1 MGCAPIYVCCTK
13 KLHADLNVPDWSG
26 KCELS
31 FNLNKCKVLYKGK
44 NSKHAHSMRSGNFVS
59 EIDSLSKEKTLE
71 TFYSDLKFS
80 DHINEI

>member
-1 MGCAPIYVCCTK
+1 MWSFLTDRWQKVSANGLCSNLCMLHK

-59 EIDSLSKEKTLE
+59 EIDSLSTEKTL
-71 TFYSDLKFS
+71 
-80 DHINEI
+80 

>member
-44 NSKHAHSMRSGNFVS
+44 NSKHAHSMRSGHFVS
-59 EIDSLSKEKTLE
+59 EIDSLSTEKTL
-71 TFYSDLKFS
+71 
-80 DHINEI
+80 